1 MDGGTAWD
9 VNVDSGVTQC
19 LDMGFKE
26 KDIIMDVVVC
36 GDSERQGEA
45 ISKNAYTNF
54 VNAKTEHDFY
64 VNYNSI

>member
-1 MDGGTAWD
+1 
-9 VNVDSGVTQC
+9 
-19 LDMGFKE
+19 MGYEE

-36 GDSERQGEA
+36 GDSERQGET